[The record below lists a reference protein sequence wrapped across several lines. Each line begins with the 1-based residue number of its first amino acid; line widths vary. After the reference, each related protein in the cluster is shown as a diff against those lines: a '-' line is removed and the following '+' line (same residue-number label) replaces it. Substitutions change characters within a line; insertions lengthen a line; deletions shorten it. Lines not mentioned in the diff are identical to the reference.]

1 MSAWDKPSDDQI
13 PQWVIKLMIG
23 LAATGLLLFLARAA
37 MIHYFVQAEVEE
49 FNHTLQSFAV
59 TNAQAVEMSRQH
71 QLQIERERTR
81 QKALELQKMRE
92 ESRLQAEEAERFYQ
106 KELAWEKFYK
116 RSKVCETPPT
126 TADLIEC
133 GNEYMRARKRFEIA
147 WEKRSSGG

>member
-1 MSAWDKPSDDQI
+1 MNAWDKPSDDQM
-13 PQWVIKLMIG
+13 PRWVIKLMIG
-23 LAATGLLLFLARAA
+23 LVATGVLLFLARAA

-59 TNAQAVEMSRQH
+59 KDAQAVEMSRQH
-71 QLQIERERTR
+71 QLQIERERAR
-81 QKALELQKMRE
+81 
-92 ESRLQAEEAERFYQ
+92 QAEEAERFYQ

-133 GNEYMRARKRFEIA
+133 GNEYMRARKRFEIV